1 MQNNPVICTA
11 VRTAVG
17 SFNGALSTVSP
28 QELGAIAIKAALER
42 AGIKPEQVDE
52 VILGSVLTAAQG
64 QNVARQAS
72 IKAGIPITTPSFT
85 INKVCGSGLKSVIL
99 AAQAVQC
106 GDADIIVAGG
116 TESMTSGAY
125 ALEKAR
131 NGYRMGHGQ
140 LIDTMIKDGL
150 TDAFNNYHMGITAE
164 NLAKQYKLTRQ
175 ELDEFALASQQK
187 AAKAQ
192 AAGDFD
198 EEICPVIIPGK
209 KGDVIV
215 NKDEYIRTDAT
226 LESLTKLKPAFDKDG
241 VVTAGNA
248 SGINDGAAAIIVAS
262 EKKAKELG
270 LKPMVRIAGYGS
282 GGVDPSIMGVGPVP
296 ASRKALAKAGW
307 ALDQLDYIEANEA
320 FAAQCLAV
328 GKELKWDPA
337 KVNVRGGAIAIGHP
351 IGASGARVLTTL
363 LYILKQK
370 KGRRGLATLCI
381 GGGQGVT
388 LLVER
393 LGD

>member
-307 ALDQLDYIEANEA
+307 TLDQLDYIEANEA